1 MQNKLINFKEW
12 DWKEIH
18 IWLLSDQVREL
29 EFKIVKCKDKE
40 ECEKL
45 RKRLRLVNEAI
56 NKNRLDFNL

>member
-12 DWKEIH
+12 DGEKIH

-29 EFKIVKCKDKE
+29 EFMIVKSKDKK
-40 ECEKL
+40 ECKL
-45 RKRLRLVNEAI
+45 LRDRLHLLNEAI